1 MSEELRHFLQH
12 LLEFAVLLPAGFFAF
27 MPVEDKLRYSDR
39 KTDLLTGT
47 LLIVFAVT
55 GSWVCMRYGL
65 TTNTVLVPGMVVLFA
80 VYCRLVTVGFGQKMF
95 CFANAAMISAFAAAY
110 TG

>member
-47 LLIVFAVT
+47 LLIVFDSGFRAED
-55 GSWVCMRYGL
+55 
-65 TTNTVLVPGMVVLFA
+65 VLLRKRGDD
-80 VYCRLVTVGFGQKMF
+80 
-95 CFANAAMISAFAAAY
+95 
-110 TG
+110 